1 MDEHDVRL
9 RMTRLSGRF
18 LQRARTD
25 TAFLHEMIGRAHS
38 SHTVTIDQLEHL
50 AHRIHGSALTFGFAA
65 VGNCAAE
72 IEHLIEEFKLR
83 TPTEAA
89 MEPELRQRLL
99 ECARQLARE
108 IDAAAAHQ
116 R

>member
-9 RMTRLSGRF
+9 RMTQLSGRF
-18 LQRARTD
+18 LQRARTE
-25 TAFLHEMIGRAHS
+25 TAFLHEMIGRAHCADA
-38 SHTVTIDQLEHL
+38 VTIDQLEHL
-50 AHRIHGSALTFGFAA
+50 AHKIHGSGMTFGFAA

-83 TPTEAA
+83 TPSTGAA

-99 ECARQLARE
+99 ECARRLARE
-108 IDAAAAHQ
+108 IETAAAH
-116 R
+116 